1 MANIQ
6 LSSESAQAY
15 VGYAAS
21 VINSEV
27 QTMTSL
33 QIAEVTGKQHAHV
46 MRDIRNMVEAMKKS
60 NQSTSGLV
68 EEEYHRGDR
77 TQYKYLSDGTQK
89 VLCDFAFG
97 SKASQYLITE
107 ASYVDAKGEA
117 RAMYN
122 LNKKACLLL
131 ASGYDVV
138 LRAKIIDRWEQ
149 LEYRLQEQTL
159 LQDRIIAAKFAAEF
173 LNLNEVSKLQMAK
186 AILDPLGLPAPDYVP
201 SKGVMHSAKEL
212 LKINGVNMSAQSL
225 NKALAKAGIL
235 KQHTRPGKGGK
246 VHKWYVITD
255 SGERFGENGVCPQN
269 PKQTQPLWY
278 DNSFTELVSVA
289 ARELA

>member
-1 MANIQ
+1 MANTALTLQ
-6 LSSESAQAY
+6 SSNEELKAY
-15 VGYAAS
+15 FEAVCRIVDS
-21 VINSEV
+21 HTDEFPINLDEV
-27 QTMTSL
+27 WPLCYGRKSD
-33 QIAEVTGKQHAHV
+33 A
-46 MRDIRNMVEAMKKS
+46 VEALARDFLQDVDYKVIRQ
-60 NQSTSGLV
+60 NPQNPLGGRPLN
-68 EEEYHRGDR
+68 EYHLTTSCFEFFIARKVRPVFEVYRQFFHKVRRGELPMVN
-77 TQYKYLSDGTQK
+77 Q
-89 VLCDFAFG
+89 
-97 SKASQYLITE
+97 
-107 ASYVDAKGEA
+107 
-117 RAMYN
+117 
-122 LNKKACLLL
+122 
-131 ASGYDVV
+131 
-138 LRAKIIDRWEQ
+138 
-149 LEYRLQEQTL
+149 QTL
-159 LQDRIIAAKFAAEF
+159 LHDKMMAAKWAAEF

-255 SGERFGENGVCPQN
+255 SGARFGENGVCPQN

-278 DNSFTELVSVA
+278 DNTFTELVSVA

>member
-1 MANIQ
+1 MR
-6 LSSESAQAY
+6 QAY
-15 VGYAAS
+15 VDYAQS
-21 VINSEV
+21 VMVTRANNE

-33 QIAEVTGKQHAHV
+33 QIAEVTGKTHSNV
-46 MRDIRNMVEAMKKS
+46 MRDIRNILEQLEDKQQFS
-60 NQSTSGLV
+60 F
-68 EEEYHRGDR
+68 E
-77 TQYKYLSDGTQK
+77 LSFTIRELPNG
-89 VLCDFAFG
+89 G
-97 SKASQYLITE
+97 SKREPFYILT
-107 ASYVDAKGEA
+107 
-117 RAMYN
+117 
-122 LNKKACLLL
+122 KKDCLLL
-131 ASGYDVV
+131 ASGYDAN
-138 LRAKIIDRWEQ
+138 LRAKIILRWEQ

-159 LQDRIIAAKFAAEF
+159 LQDRIMAAKFAAEF
-173 LNLNEVSKLQMAK
+173 LNMNEVSKLQMAK

-289 ARELA
+289 TRELA